1 MMKKCEEKQLF
12 RVLMVVSG
20 LLMMPQ
26 IALSQYGQGGEGF
39 LFRAP
44 KVSLAFSLGYSIPNA
59 QSDIFDFVEKQ
70 LTFEKSDLH
79 RGYIGGES
87 AIRLVDRLDLVIGV
101 GHAESSLPSEFRQ
114 WVGADDLPIEQETL
128 FSTTPVTVSARFYLN
143 DRGRQVGRFAWIP
156 KRLAPFIG
164 GGGGIIWYKFEQV
177 GDFVD
182 FETLDIFFDRFVSKG
197 MAGQA
202 HAFAGM
208 DISLNKSVFLTAE
221 LRYSWGRGELGRD
234 FVDFGQM
241 DLAGRQFT
249 VGVGARF

>member
-128 FSTTPVTVSARFYLN
+128 FSTTPVTVSARFYLI
-143 DRGRQVGRFAWIP
+143 DR
-156 KRLAPFIG
+156 
-164 GGGGIIWYKFEQV
+164 
-177 GDFVD
+177 
-182 FETLDIFFDRFVSKG
+182 
-197 MAGQA
+197 
-202 HAFAGM
+202 
-208 DISLNKSVFLTAE
+208 
-221 LRYSWGRGELGRD
+221 
-234 FVDFGQM
+234 
-241 DLAGRQFT
+241 
-249 VGVGARF
+249 